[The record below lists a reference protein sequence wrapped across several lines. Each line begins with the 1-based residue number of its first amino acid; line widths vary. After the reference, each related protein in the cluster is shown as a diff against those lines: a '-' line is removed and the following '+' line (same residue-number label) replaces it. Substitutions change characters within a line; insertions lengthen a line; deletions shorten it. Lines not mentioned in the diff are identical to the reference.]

1 MDENYLDQLL
11 KAVENQNNTM
21 EEPEDLTS
29 ADSSVQESQMEEKL
43 SEDAASIQGV
53 AWSDA
58 EIPVDEISELDKL
71 DELADLDMDNLDF
84 EDIDFDD
91 LDITKMDVNPVP
103 LKKEME
109 NLEFLDIDE
118 KYLDDSDAQAFEEE
132 FKRMKDAEKAEK
144 AGTPDAIY
152 DDQDFVNT
160 LEQETPAESSAP
172 EENSLDDSFLEDN
185 DLENSEELTDI
196 DAMMEEVFGES
207 TGKDKSSLD
216 STADTSEQDILFDLD
231 GIKDADFELKAGS
244 DADTSSV
251 AEPEEKSTDDD
262 MDDLFAM
269 LGIEENTVAKEA
281 SAMPDMEN
289 EIPDFEIPPEL
300 ADVQDINEK
309 KKKKGFM
316 DILFGEEEED
326 EVLTPEQ
333 EEELKKAKE
342 EKKKAKLAK
351 KEAQKGAKAEKKK
364 EAKENKTAKMN
375 AKKAAR
381 KAEDERI
388 LAEEGPEKKLNK
400 PLVVIIMIFF
410 LAIGGIVIVGS
421 NVFDYTLVIT
431 KAKNYFERQKYG
443 LAYREVI
450 GVDVKKKDEELES
463 RIYTVMYVERQYE
476 AYQNYMLM
484 DCPDLA
490 LNALLSGLDKYDEYY
505 QDAVELDIVED
516 LDYAKAEIISALS
529 STYGLSEEDAKE
541 ILALDNTEYTQRIQD
556 MTANISLEAE

>member
-11 KAVENQNNTM
+11 KAVENQNNTL
-21 EEPEDLTS
+21 EEPEDFTS
-29 ADSSVQESQMEEKL
+29 ADSSVQESELEEKL
-43 SEDAASIQGV
+43 SEDASAIHGV
-53 AWSDA
+53 ALSDA
-58 EIPVDEISELDKL
+58 EIPVDEISELDQL

-91 LDITKMDVNPVP
+91 LDITKMDVNPVQ
-103 LKKEME
+103 LKKELE
-109 NLEFLDIDE
+109 NLEFLNIDE
-118 KYLDDSDAQAFEEE
+118 KYLDDSAAQEFEEE
-132 FKRMKDAEKAEK
+132 FYRMKDAEKAEK
-144 AGTPDAIY
+144 AGTPEAIY
-152 DDQDFVNT
+152 EDQDFVNT
-160 LEQETPAESSAP
+160 LEPEAPNIISES
-172 EENSLDDSFLEDN
+172 EGNSLEDSFIGDSDLEDSS
-185 DLENSEELTDI
+185 DLITDI
-196 DAMMEEVFGES
+196 DALMEEVFGES
-207 TGKDKSSLD
+207 TGKDKSSVD
-216 STADTSEQDILFDLD
+216 SPTDTAEPDAAFDSEGVKEVNFASEA
-231 GIKDADFELKAGS
+231 GPDADVSLMEEDRTK
-244 DADTSSV
+244 SSG
-251 AEPEEKSTDDD
+251 DD

-269 LGIEENTVAKEA
+269 LGIEENSATTAA

-351 KEAQKGAKAEKKK
+351 KGAKAEKKK
-364 EAKENKTAKMN
+364 ADKDNKTAQMN

-410 LAIGGIVIVGS
+410 LAVGGIVIVGS

-431 KAKNYFERQKYG
+431 KAKTYFERQKYG
-443 LAYREVI
+443 LAYREII
-450 GVDVKKKDEELES
+450 GVEVKERDEELES

-484 DCPDLA
+484 DNPDLA
-490 LNALLSGLDKYDEYY
+490 LDALLSGLDRYDEYY
-505 QDAVELDIVED
+505 GDAVELDIVED
-516 LDYAKAEIISALS
+516 LDYAKTEIISALY
-529 STYGLSEEDAKE
+529 STYGLTEEDARD
-541 ILALDNTEYTQRIQD
+541 ILSLNDSDYTKKIQD
-556 MTANISLEAE
+556 MTANMTLNAE